1 MTKMTR
7 HMFVLMGLWL
17 VLAGEAVLAC
27 PSCFAEAG
35 EEQREAYIGTTIFL
49 SALPLLLL
57 GFLALRL
64 YRGSR
69 RTAARAGATAAEG
82 MYG

>member
-1 MTKMTR
+1 MKKMTR
-7 HMFVLMGLWL
+7 PMSVLLSLWL
-17 VLAGEAVLAC
+17 VQAGEAVSAC

-57 GFLALRL
+57 GFLAVRL

-69 RTAARAGATAAEG
+69 RNATGAGATAEG